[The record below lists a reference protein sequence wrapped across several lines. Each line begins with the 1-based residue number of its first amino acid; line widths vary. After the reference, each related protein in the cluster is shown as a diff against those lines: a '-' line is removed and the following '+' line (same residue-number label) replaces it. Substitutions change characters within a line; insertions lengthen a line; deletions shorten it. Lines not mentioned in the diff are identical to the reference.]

1 MVHQNTNRI
10 QEKKKKFKMRNDIE
24 QTHTQ
29 PLEQE
34 NLILEN
40 RRMGQSYWIK
50 IHALDSFE
58 GFTGAAKHWSEEG

>member
-1 MVHQNTNRI
+1 MVHQNTHRI

-40 RRMGQSYWIK
+40 RRMGQSY
-50 IHALDSFE
+50 
-58 GFTGAAKHWSEEG
+58 